1 MCGKWVSLLQH
12 RKLTRARAPKFNK
25 QVVSDERKRRRAG
38 SNKQGKTRCSGTPV
52 SKSTCEM
59 QRRSSIGQLQF
70 CPHPRGVQLPFHF
83 LLCCKLWRL
92 TVTNRIC
99 PPPFTSFRPPFP
111 LFLCS
116 ALLLL
121 NSLSIRP
128 FLPRF
133 QVFLHDYIKLFLVVC
148 WSIVLPINRFCL
160 VYYRFLPSCHRQ
172 WSMICKLQ
180 HAFY

>member
-1 MCGKWVSLLQH
+1 MLSAEGKRIELDSSCQVKFRFGARKLMCGKWVSLLQH

-99 PPPFTSFRPPFP
+99 PPLHIIPPPLPALFMFRIASTQLVEHSPIPATISSFF
-111 LFLCS
+111 
-116 ALLLL
+116 A
-121 NSLSIRP
+121 
-128 FLPRF
+128 
-133 QVFLHDYIKLFLVVC
+133 
-148 WSIVLPINRFCL
+148 
-160 VYYRFLPSCHRQ
+160 
-172 WSMICKLQ
+172 
-180 HAFY
+180 